1 MTIDYDVV
9 IIGGS
14 IVGRYAAMNAAQQ
27 RANVALVEPSS
38 LDDGF
43 VYHHA
48 FGSITNRLRQTLQ
61 NARFGIHLISTSLSE
76 KCQISLGWEEAA
88 LYAKSIAANITEQ
101 LSPAILGAAGVDVI
115 SGSGHFQGSQ
125 ARRPGDLAFIVN
137 NRLLSARHYLLA
149 TGSTP
154 AIPAIEGLQSVGY
167 LTLSNIWH
175 SLNSSANSHTPPQN
189 WVIIGGVPQS
199 IELAQILARLGFR
212 VALILSRPYLLPNL
226 DPEISALLQA
236 QLEIE
241 GVRVLT
247 QTAVTQVMRIENKK
261 WVQAGDKAIEADEI
275 VVATGQQAN
284 LDSLNLPTVGVKWHP
299 GRLLVNNKLQTT
311 NQRIYACG
319 DVIGGYD
326 FVNVAKYEA
335 KIAIDNAL
343 FFPTR
348 KVNYNSVP
356 WALFTQ
362 PMLAQVGLSEKQ
374 AKSQYGNDEILVL
387 RQYFKSLTA
396 AQITDETTGICKL
409 IVKRNGEVLGGS
421 LLGKESGELINI
433 IALAIAQ
440 KIKAKHLA
448 NLSTVYPSFA
458 EILQQTALEWNQQK
472 LSNFGLQEFLD
483 DFFLFRRGW

>member
-43 VYHHA
+43 IYHHA
-48 FGSITNRLRQTLQ
+48 FGSITNRLRQTLE
-61 NARFGIHLISTSLSE
+61 NVRFGMHLISTSLSE
-76 KCQISLGWEEAA
+76 KCQVSLGWEEAA
-88 LYAKSIAANITEQ
+88 LYAKSIAANIAEQ

-115 SGSGHFQGSQ
+115 FGYGHFQGSQ
-125 ARRPGDLAFIVN
+125 SRRSRDLAFSVN
-137 NRLLSARHYLLA
+137 NRLLSARNYLLA

-167 LTLSNIWH
+167 LTLSNIWQ
-175 SLNSSANSHTPPQN
+175 SLNSQTPPQN

-199 IELAQILARLGFR
+199 IELAQILVRLGFR
-212 VALILSRPYLLPNL
+212 VALILSRPYLLPHL

-275 VVATGQQAN
+275 VVAAGQEPN

-311 NQRIYACG
+311 NHRIYACG

-362 PMLAQVGLSEKQ
+362 PMLAQVSLSEKQ
-374 AKSQYGNDEILVL
+374 AKSQYGNDEVLVL

-396 AQITDETTGICKL
+396 AQITEETTGICKL

-421 LLGKESGELINI
+421 VLGKESGELINI
-433 IALAIAQ
+433 IALVIAQ
-440 KIKAKHLA
+440 KIKIKHLA
-448 NLSTVYPSFA
+448 NLSTIYPSFA

>member
-27 RANVALVEPSS
+27 RANVALVEPS

-43 VYHHA
+43 IYHHA
-48 FGSITNRLRQTLQ
+48 FASITNRLQQTLE
-61 NARFGIHLISTSLSE
+61 NAGFGIHLTSTSLSE
-76 KCQISLGWEEAA
+76 KYQISLGWEEAA

-101 LSPAILGAAGVDVI
+101 LSPAILGAAGVDLI
-115 SGSGHFQGSQ
+115 YGSGQFQWSQ
-125 ARRPGDLAFIVN
+125 ARRTRDLAFVVN

-175 SLNSSANSHTPPQN
+175 SLNSSANSRTPPQN

-199 IELAQILARLGFR
+199 IELAQILVRLGFR
-212 VALILSRPYLLPNL
+212 VALILARPNLLPHL

-275 VVATGQQAN
+275 VVATGQQPN

-299 GRLLVNNKLQTT
+299 GHLLVNNKLQTT
-311 NQRIYACG
+311 NHRIYACG

-362 PMLAQVGLSEKQ
+362 PMLAQVGISENL
-374 AKSQYGNDEILVL
+374 AKSQYGNDEVLIL

-396 AQITDETTGICKL
+396 AQIIDETTGICKL

-421 LLGKESGELINI
+421 VLGKESGELINV

-440 KIKAKHLA
+440 KIKVKHLA